1 MLRSSA
7 GTAPAYRAF
16 SSKSKDRLKE
26 SEMAAGKTKRKSGDG
41 APLEHGAQDLPSVIV
56 EAYNNEIR
64 DKEGFIGDRARKAA
78 FQDKIDEWRR
88 HLRKAGDDPLGDT
101 PTAELSKKQVDKL
114 LHGSDKEAAALVMGA
129 IEDYARALADVLD
142 RYLKHE
148 SWQKTERIVVGGGF
162 RDSAVGELAI
172 ARAGILLKAEGRK
185 IELVPIAHHPDDA
198 GLIGAAHLMPAW
210 MLKGNQAIL
219 AVDIGGTNMRA
230 GVVELKLDK
239 HADLSE
245 AKVWKS
251 LLWRHADES
260 PSRSAA
266 VEELAGMLKKLIA
279 KAAKSK
285 LKLAPVIGIACPGI
299 IEADG
304 AIDRGGQ
311 NLPGGNWE
319 SDHFNLPQELRKMIP
334 EISGDPTFVVMHNDA
349 VVQGLSQI
357 PFMQDIRRWG
367 VVTIGTGLGNAHF
380 SNKSEPADGESADR
394 KAA

>member
-1 MLRSSA
+1 
-7 GTAPAYRAF
+7 
-16 SSKSKDRLKE
+16 
-26 SEMAAGKTKRKSGDG
+26 MAADKAKQKSADG
-41 APLEHGAQDLPSVIV
+41 APLTHGASDLPSVLV
-56 EAYNNEIR
+56 EAYNNEFK

-78 FQDKIDEWRR
+78 FQEKIDDWRKR
-88 HLRKAGDDPLGDT
+88 VRKAGDDPLGDI
-101 PTAELSKKQVDKL
+101 PTAELSKKQIDKL
-114 LHGSDKEAAALVMGA
+114 LHGEDKDAAALVMGA
-129 IEDYARALADVLD
+129 IEDYAAELATVLD
-142 RYLKHE
+142 RYLRQE
-148 SWQKTERIVVGGGF
+148 SWKKTERIVVGGGF
-162 RDSAVGELAI
+162 RNSAVGELAI

-185 IELVPIAHHPDDA
+185 VDLVPIAHHPDDA

-239 HADLSE
+239 QPDLSE

-251 LLWRHADES
+251 VLWRHADDA
-260 PSRSAA
+260 PARSTAIG
-266 VEELAGMLKKLIA
+266 ELAGMLKKLIA
-279 KAAKSK
+279 KAEKSK
-285 LKLAPVIGIACPGI
+285 LTLAPVIGIACPGI
-299 IEADG
+299 IEASG

-319 SDHFNLPQELRKMIP
+319 SEHFNLPKELCKAIP
-334 EISGDPTFVVMHNDA
+334 EIAGQPTFVVMHNDA

-357 PFMQDIRRWG
+357 PLMQDVSRWA

-380 SNKSEPADGESADR
+380 SNKGGPAGTEPADK

>member
-1 MLRSSA
+1 
-7 GTAPAYRAF
+7 
-16 SSKSKDRLKE
+16 
-26 SEMAAGKTKRKSGDG
+26 MATGKAKRKSGDG
-41 APLEHGAQDLPSVIV
+41 APLEHGAQDLPSVVV
-56 EAYNNEIR
+56 EAYNNEIK

-78 FQDKIDEWRR
+78 FQEKIDEWRK

-101 PTAELSKKQVDKL
+101 PTADLSKKQIDKIL
-114 LHGSDKEAAALVMGA
+114 QGEDKEAAALVMGA
-129 IEDYARALADVLD
+129 IEDYAAELAQVLD
-142 RYLKHE
+142 RYLKQN
-148 SWQKTERIVVGGGF
+148 SWKKTERIVVGGGF

-185 IELVPIAHHPDDA
+185 IELVPIVHHPDDA

-219 AVDIGGTNMRA
+219 AVDIGGTNMRV
-230 GVVELKLDK
+230 GVVEMKLDK
-239 HADLSE
+239 HPDLSA

-251 LLWRHADES
+251 MLWRHADES

-266 VEELAGMLKKLIA
+266 VEELAGMLRKMIA
-279 KAAKSK
+279 KAERSK

-319 SDHFNLPQELRKMIP
+319 SEHFNLPKELCKAIP
-334 EISGDPTFVVMHNDA
+334 EIAGEPTFIVMHNDA

-357 PFMQDIRRWG
+357 PFMQDVKDWG
-367 VVTIGTGLGNAHF
+367 AVTIGTGLGNAHF
-380 SNKSEPADGESADR
+380 TNKSEPADGESADE